1 MDAADKFVN
10 NKAPKRFLAVFAA
23 LIIMCGAAAW
33 AVSAVCA
40 DAIVSRQIEAMLAA
54 GADGAK
60 FTEIPSPEQISAGSK
75 NFSSYGISAGMDPRL
90 MDCWEG
96 VRILIFTV
104 IAVFSA
110 AVCTVWFFCSMRSV
124 YRIYGDLD
132 KIREQCLK
140 IADNQQYSVRSVGGA
155 FSSVN
160 SVAEGVDLIAD
171 RLNNLNFRLSKEK
184 SFLGEF
190 LTDFSHQ
197 MKTSIAI
204 IRLNSDII
212 SESEH
217 ISEKKR
223 TRLLEEISENVG
235 KMETLTAEALK
246 LAKLNAGAVE
256 YKMETSDLC
265 ETCEAAI
272 RRIHPLLRQKSIA
285 VHFEEC
291 HEKMI
296 MNHDRTWLSEAVENI
311 IKNSADHSEC
321 TDITVNLSHTP
332 TNTVISVEDNG
343 KGIPQEEIPHIF
355 ERFGKKSGSVSVS
368 SVGIGMSIAKKIIE
382 AQGGEI
388 IVYSKPGEGTRFEI
402 IFL

>member
-1 MDAADKFVN
+1 MDTADKFVN
-10 NKAPKRFLAVFAA
+10 NRAPKSFLAVFLA
-23 LIIMCGAAAW
+23 LIIICGAAAW
-33 AVSAVCA
+33 AASAACA
-40 DAIVSRQIEAMLAA
+40 DAIVRRQIEAMLAA
-54 GADGAK
+54 GADGAR
-60 FTEIPSPEQISAGSK
+60 FTDHPLPEHIAAGAEA
-75 NFSSYGISAGMDPRL
+75 FSVYGISPDMNPRL
-90 MDCWEG
+90 MECWRD
-96 VRILIFTV
+96 VRILIFMV
-104 IAVFSA
+104 VAVFST
-110 AVCTVWFFCSMRSV
+110 VICTVWFICSLRSV

-140 IADNQQYSVRSVGGA
+140 IADNQRYSVSSISGV

-212 SESEH
+212 SESDHLTE
-217 ISEKKR
+217 EKR
-223 TRLLEEISENVG
+223 IRLSEEISENVG

-256 YKMETSDLC
+256 YKIEAADLC
-265 ETCEAAI
+265 DTCKSAI
-272 RRIHPLLRQKSIA
+272 RRIHPLLRQKNIA
-285 VHFEEC
+285 IRFEEY

-296 MNHDRTWLSEAVENI
+296 INHDKTWLSEAVENI

-321 TDITVNLSHTP
+321 TDITVKLSRTP
-332 TNTVISVEDNG
+332 TNTTISIEDNG
-343 KGIPQEEIPHIF
+343 NGIPQEEIPHIF

-382 AQGGEI
+382 SQDGEI